1 MVPDRI
7 VGRVG
12 ADILQRRIAD
22 SRQSDGQLPDS
33 SALFRLDKLSSG
45 QIASVV
51 KAILA
56 NPSLSAR
63 VDLRIPSALVE
74 GEGLPESVLTAQNA
88 GAVRNSGTDK
98 EALLTANGN
107 EHNLADT
114 LGHVTALGAGRG
126 FGAGATEAGRARGW
140 MLPTGT

>member
-1 MVPDRI
+1 MVSNRI

-33 SALFRLDKLSSG
+33 SALFRLDKLSAG

-56 NPSLSAR
+56 NPELSAR
-63 VDLRIPSALVE
+63 VELRIPSALVE
-74 GEGLPESVLTAQNA
+74 GEGLPESVLTTQNA
-88 GAVRNSGTDK
+88 GAVRNSETAK

-114 LGHVTALGAGRG
+114 LGHVTAWGPRSFEPMRTAGLRRP
-126 FGAGATEAGRARGW
+126 A
-140 MLPTGT
+140 M

>member
-1 MVPDRI
+1 MVPNRI

-56 NPSLSAR
+56 NPELSAR

-74 GEGLPESVLTAQNA
+74 GEGLPETVLNTQNEGAGGKPDTAQW
-88 GAVRNSGTDK
+88 RR
-98 EALLTANGN
+98 
-107 EHNLADT
+107 H
-114 LGHVTALGAGRG
+114 GRPVVK
-126 FGAGATEAGRARGW
+126 RGKSFIRHLNYRPG
-140 MLPTGT
+140 LPVL